1 MEDYDPDPD
10 VWQSLPKY
18 SLSAGRVCNDAHT
31 DVPTS
36 DGSYSEVN
44 TACEKTRGMIDMHDK
59 ALAHGVSTRMVPRE
73 FIHNRFYYRVR

>member
-10 VWQSLPKY
+10 VRQSLPKY

-44 TACEKTRGMIDMHDK
+44 TACEKTCGMIDMHDK
-59 ALAHGVSTRMVPRE
+59 ALAHERE
-73 FIHNRFYYRVR
+73 HEDGASRVHSQQILLPS